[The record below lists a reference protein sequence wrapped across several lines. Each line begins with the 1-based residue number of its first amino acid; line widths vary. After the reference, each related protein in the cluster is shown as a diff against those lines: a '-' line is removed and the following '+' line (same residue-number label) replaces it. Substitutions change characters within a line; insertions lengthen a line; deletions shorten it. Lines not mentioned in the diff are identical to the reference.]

1 MNRQQHELT
10 ILMPCLN
17 EAETLVTCIEKA
29 KSWIDKSGVHAEV
42 LIADN
47 GSTDDSQALARA
59 AGARVIE
66 VRVKGY
72 GAALYAGAEAATGKF
87 IIMGDSDDSYDFSDL
102 DNFLF
107 ALRAGTDLVMG
118 NRFEG
123 GISKDAMPWKNRYI
137 GNPALSAI
145 GRFLF
150 NLPVRDF
157 HCGLRGFSKDAF
169 QRMNL
174 RTTGMEFASE
184 MVIKSRFLE
193 MKIKEVPTTLRKDGR
208 SRPPHLKPWRDGWRH
223 LRFML
228 TLSPTKLLL
237 QPGIVV
243 QLLLL
248 GPFVMFLFGPI
259 QVSGITFSYNTFVI
273 VQAIMYLAFLAS
285 LIGLTLQS
293 IAIKEK
299 LSFKNL
305 RLKRVLNSYFL
316 DAFGLLGAASFLG
329 GAISGI
335 AQASNWAA
343 LGFSTLGRWN
353 DFLHINLALDFIVVG
368 ATMVLF
374 SFVFAFLNL
383 HTRTK

>member
-1 MNRQQHELT
+1 MNASRLELS

-29 KSWIDKSGVHAEV
+29 KSWISKSGAIAEV
-42 LIADN
+42 LVADN
-47 GSTDDSQALARA
+47 GSSDGSQALARE

-66 VRVKGY
+66 VPVKGY
-72 GAALYAGAEAATGKF
+72 GAALFAGAEAAKGKF

-107 ALRAGTDLVMG
+107 DLRAGSDLVMG

-157 HCGLRGFSKDAF
+157 HCGMRGFSKDAF
-169 QRMNL
+169 QRMDL

-184 MVIKSRFLE
+184 MVIKSRLLD
-193 MKIKEVPTTLRKDGR
+193 MKITEVPTTLRKDGR

-237 QPGIVV
+237 HPSIVI

-248 GPFVMFLFGPI
+248 GPFILFLFGPI
-259 QVSGITFSYNTFVI
+259 QVSGVTFSYNTFVI

-293 IAIKEK
+293 IAHMEK
-299 LSFKNL
+299 LAFNKP
-305 RLKRVLNSYFL
+305 RLKSISSYFL
-316 DAFGLLGAASFLG
+316 DTFGLLGLFSLLG

-343 LGFSTLGRWN
+343 LGFSTLGRWD

-368 ATMVLF
+368 STMVLF
-374 SFVFAFLNL
+374 SFVFAFLKL
-383 HTRTK
+383 HTRNR